1 MGLQE
6 WLAARGRARPP
17 AGAGLPNARVIERAD
32 DTVREAWL
40 PLSRSELAK
49 PITRTTGTS

>member
-6 WLAARGRARPP
+6 WLAERGRARPP